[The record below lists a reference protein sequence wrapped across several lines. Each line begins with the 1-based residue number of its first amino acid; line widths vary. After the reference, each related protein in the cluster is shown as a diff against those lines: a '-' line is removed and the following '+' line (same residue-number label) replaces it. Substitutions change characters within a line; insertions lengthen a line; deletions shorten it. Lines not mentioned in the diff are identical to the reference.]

1 MIIDAHVHISNEKT
15 DKIPHADVDSVI
27 SYMDK
32 AGVDQVIGFLYSP
45 VTFEENIRFID
56 VIRPYKERII
66 PYAWLDPQEENVREK
81 LSYCL
86 DELGMKGL
94 KIHPLLHR
102 FDLGDLKLMDPIMSE
117 ANKRKL
123 HVIIHCTSN
132 ETLVDTAKVEKIAQT
147 YPDCVIQLAHIG
159 AIYDGNKAIEVASRN
174 KNVILDTGCA
184 SMNCIRRALLKVPG
198 QVVMGCDWPSYTFHM
213 EMQKIKDA
221 CILAGDESLF
231 EDVCGNNI
239 ARILNREIAG

>member
-1 MIIDAHVHISNEKT
+1 MIIDAHVHIANEKT
-15 DKIPHADVDSVI
+15 EKIPHIDIASTI
-27 SYMDK
+27 SYMDE
-32 AGVDQVIGFLYSP
+32 AGVDQAISFLYSP

-66 PYAWLDPQEENVREK
+66 PYAWLDPKEERIKEK

-94 KIHPLLHR
+94 KIHPLIHH
-102 FDLGDLKLMDPIMSE
+102 FDLGDLELMDPIMSE
-117 ANKRKL
+117 ANRRKL

-132 ETLVDTAKVEKIAQT
+132 ETLVDTEKVEKIAQM
-147 YPDCVIQLAHIG
+147 YPDCIIQLAHIG
-159 AIYDGNKAIEVASRN
+159 AIYDGNKAIEVALRN
-174 KNVILDTGCA
+174 PNVYLDTGCA

-198 QVVMGCDWPSYTFHM
+198 KVVMGCDRPSYTFHM

-221 CILAGDESLF
+221 CRLAGNESPF

-239 ARILNREIAG
+239 RRVLNRGVI